1 MLTGTIITLIVVG
14 LIALVVILWA
24 VAQYNGLVSRRNVV
38 DESFGQIETQLQRR
52 FDLIPNL
59 VNTVKEYAKHESGV
73 FAAVTEARAR
83 ATKEAATG
91 TPEGLAKADQLLSDA
106 ALKINAV
113 AEAYPDLKAS
123 VNFGQLQEELAS
135 TENKVA
141 FSRQAYNDSVN
152 DYNTKREQFPSNI
165 IAGMFKFG
173 PRDMFAV
180 EDPEVR
186 KAVRVDFS

>member
-1 MLTGTIITLIVVG
+1 MLIGIIIAVAIVAIVV
-14 LIALVVILWA
+14 IWA
-24 VAQYNGLVSRRNVV
+24 IAQYNGLVSLRNIV

-59 VNTVKEYAKHESGV
+59 VETAKQYASHEAGV
-73 FAAVTEARAR
+73 FAAVTQARAD

-91 TPEGLAKADQLLSDA
+91 TPDGLAKADKLLTDA

-123 VNFGQLQEELAS
+123 ANFSQLQEELAS

-152 DYNTKREQFPSNI
+152 SYNTKREQFPSNI
-165 IAGMFKFG
+165 IAGAFKFG
-173 PRDMFAV
+173 PREMFSV
-180 EDPEVR
+180 DDPEVR
-186 KAVRVDFS
+186 RAVRVDFS

>member
-1 MLTGTIITLIVVG
+1 MLIGILIAVAIVAIVV
-14 LIALVVILWA
+14 IWA
-24 VAQYNGLVSRRNVV
+24 VVQYNRLVSLRNIV

-59 VNTVKEYAKHESGV
+59 VETAKQYAKHESGV
-73 FAAVTEARAR
+73 FEAVTQARAE
-83 ATKEAATG
+83 ATKEAAAG
-91 TPEGLAKADQLLSDA
+91 TAEGLARADQLLHDA

-123 VNFGQLQEELAS
+123 ANFSQLQEELAS

-165 IAGMFKFG
+165 IAGAFKFA
-173 PRDMFAV
+173 PRDMFSV
-180 EDPEVR
+180 DDPEVR
-186 KAVRVDFS
+186 RAVRVDFS

>member
-14 LIALVVILWA
+14 LVALIVILWA
-24 VAQYNGLVSRRNVV
+24 VSQYNGLVSRRNVV

-59 VNTVKEYAKHESGV
+59 VNTVKEYAKHESSV
-73 FAAVTEARAR
+73 FTAVTEARAQ
-83 ATKEAATG
+83 AAQEAATG
-91 TPEGLAKADQLLSDA
+91 TPDGLARADKLLSDA

-173 PRDMFAV
+173 SRDMFTV

>member
-1 MLTGTIITLIVVG
+1 MLTGTV
-14 LIALVVILWA
+14 IALIIAAVVVASLILWA
-24 VAQYNGLVSRRNVV
+24 VAQYNSLVSMRNIV

-59 VNTVKEYAKHESGV
+59 VDTAKQYAKHESGV
-73 FAAVTEARAR
+73 FSAVTEARAQ
-83 ATKEAATG
+83 ATKEAASG
-91 TPEGLAKADQLLSDA
+91 NPDGLARADKLLTDA

-123 VNFGQLQEELAS
+123 ANFSQLQEELAS
-135 TENKVA
+135 TENKVS

-152 DYNTKREQFPSNI
+152 GYNTKREQFPSNL
-165 IAGMFKFG
+165 IAGIFKFSK
-173 PRDMFAV
+173 RDMFSV
-180 EDPEVR
+180 DDPEVR